1 MRQMATLKLGL
12 FKTPRDELADTVDG
26 DVPEWI
32 ERIYQSHGTTA
43 TSAPAS
49 VSVLA
54 LSESLGFRL
63 RRLAHAGAS
72 VRAVVRNPSG
82 DVAGA
87 AVIQAD
93 LLEVATLA
101 PALAGIKSLIHCA
114 AITADHKEPFPGA
127 YRRVNAE
134 GTRNLV
140 WAARRAGGGEVVSL
154 DGPGTRRG

>member
-63 RRLAHAGAS
+63 RKLALLLSQMEGLGWWYRPLLRGPWATTG
-72 VRAVVRNPSG
+72 V
-82 DVAGA
+82 DVA
-87 AVIQAD
+87 D
-93 LLEVATLA
+93 
-101 PALAGIKSLIHCA
+101 
-114 AITADHKEPFPGA
+114 D
-127 YRRVNAE
+127 
-134 GTRNLV
+134 
-140 WAARRAGGGEVVSL
+140 AR
-154 DGPGTRRG
+154 

>member
-63 RRLAHAGAS
+63 RKLALLLAKMEGLGWSIRPRHW
-72 VRAVVRNPSG
+72 
-82 DVAGA
+82 
-87 AVIQAD
+87 D
-93 LLEVATLA
+93 LLATTDLGEADAAAQLENAGVWIIAREHA
-101 PALAGIKSLIHCA
+101 PR
-114 AITADHKEPFPGA
+114 DE
-127 YRRVNAE
+127 
-134 GTRNLV
+134 
-140 WAARRAGGGEVVSL
+140 
-154 DGPGTRRG
+154 RGNVRWSRGLFL